1 MIKNEFIAKIEGH
14 GSLDID
20 LTKKKAELKVL
31 EGERL
36 FEGILVGRPAKDAP
50 WITARICGVCPIAHN
65 LASLKAVEAAFGIVP
80 NKTTVLLRKL
90 MVASQIIQSH
100 ALHLFFLALP
110 DYLGLDSGL
119 ELAKKNPG
127 AFKAA
132 LTLKGISDEISYVVA
147 GREVHP
153 TTTAVGGF
161 NKIPH
166 KKTLKDLLKKLDKN
180 INSALIAVNVCGKI
194 KYPKYDVDLEF
205 VSQTGGKDYP
215 GYDSAEIISSKGGPT
230 SQILSQI
237 REEVE
242 PPKIGPTSG
251 TSIKNYKDDIQ
262 EEIRKNSTAK
272 FSKYKKREVMV
283 GALARLATHQDY
295 LAPVCKKYLKE
306 IDFKNPFYNNFA
318 QAVEI
323 LHFYQKA
330 REIIEILLQEEPDL
344 RIISPSNHPPL
355 KGIGAVEA
363 PRGGLYHEIHLND
376 KGKIIFANII
386 TPTVQNLTSIE
397 KSVQAVLSQSPK
409 ISSAEAQRL
418 IEMLIRAYDPCITC
432 AVH

>member
-14 GSLDID
+14 GSLNINWPER
-20 LTKKKAELKVL
+20 KAELKIL

-80 NKTTVLLRKL
+80 NKTTILLRKL

-100 ALHLFFLALP
+100 MLHLFFLALP

-119 ELAKKNPG
+119 ELAKKNPV

-132 LTLKGISDEISYVVA
+132 LALKEISDEISYVVA

-153 TTTAVGGF
+153 TTTAIGGF
-161 NKIPH
+161 HKIPD
-166 KKTLKDLLKKLDKN
+166 KKTLKDLLKKLEKN
-180 INSALIAVNVCGKI
+180 IDSALIAVSIFKKI
-194 KYPKYDVDLEF
+194 NYPKFNIGLEF
-205 VSQTGGKDYP
+205 ISQTDRKDYP
-215 GYDSAEIISSKGGPT
+215 GYESNEIISSKNDYSP
-230 SQILSQI
+230 ID
-237 REEVE
+237 
-242 PPKIGPTSG
+242 
-251 TSIKNYKDDIQ
+251 NYKDDI
-262 EEIRKNSTAK
+262 EEEVRNNSTAK
-272 FSKYKKREVMV
+272 FAKYKKREVMV
-283 GALARLATHQDY
+283 GALARLATHHDY
-295 LAPVCKKYLKE
+295 LAPVCQKYLKE

-318 QAVEI
+318 EAVEI

-330 REIIEILLQEEPDL
+330 REIIKVLLQEELDPK
-344 RIISPSNHPPL
+344 IIPPGNHPPL

-363 PRGGLYHEIHLND
+363 PRGGLYHEIHLDD
-376 KGKIIFANII
+376 KGKIIFVNII
-386 TPTVQNLTSIE
+386 TPTVQNLTSME
-397 KSVQAVLSQSPK
+397 KSAQAILDQSPK
-409 ISSAEAQRL
+409 ISSAEAKKL

>member
-1 MIKNEFIAKIEGH
+1 MNEFIAKIEGH
-14 GSLDID
+14 GALDID
-20 LTKKKAELKVL
+20 FAKKKARLKIL

-36 FEGILVGRPAKDAP
+36 FEGLLNGRPAKDAP

-65 LASLKAVEAAFGIVP
+65 LASLKAVEAAFGIIP
-80 NKTTVLLRKL
+80 NKTTILLRKL
-90 MVASQIIQSH
+90 MIASQIIQSH
-100 ALHLFFLALP
+100 TLHLFFLALP

-119 ELAKKNPG
+119 ELAKKNPA

-132 LTLKGISDEISYVVA
+132 IVLKEISDEISYLAA

-153 TTTAVGGF
+153 TTTAIGGF
-161 NKIPH
+161 HKIPD
-166 KKTLKDLLKKLDKN
+166 KKALKDLLKKLDKN
-180 INSALIAVNVCGKI
+180 IDSALIVVSVFRKLR
-194 KYPKYDVDLEF
+194 YPKYNIDLEF
-205 VSQTGGKDYP
+205 VSQTDRKNYP
-215 GYDSAEIISSKGGPT
+215 GYDSTEIISNRNDYSL
-230 SQILSQI
+230 I
-237 REEVE
+237 ED
-242 PPKIGPTSG
+242 
-251 TSIKNYKDDIQ
+251 YKTDIA

-272 FSKYKKREVMV
+272 FAKYKEKEVMV
-283 GALARLATHQDY
+283 GALARLATHENY
-295 LAPVCKKYLKE
+295 LDSACRKYASE

-323 LHFYQKA
+323 LHFYKKSQ
-330 REIIEILLQEEPDL
+330 EIIKILLQEELDP
-344 RIISPSNHPPL
+344 RIISPSNHPSL

-363 PRGGLYHEIHLND
+363 PRGGLYHEIHLDD

-397 KSVQAVLSQSPK
+397 KSSQAILDQSPGL
-409 ISSAEAQRL
+409 SLDEAKKL